1 MTALGKVLVFFNVL
15 FALVTGGLIVVVF
28 LTRTN
33 WRVGMELAQQE
44 TKAARAA
51 LEAERAASTQKRLDY
66 ETEIKRL
73 QEEIRRLEDVVRGK
87 DVEIAGEKKKFNEA
101 RAESLKAAE
110 ISNAASV
117 EIARLQTERNQMA
130 VQLNGVN
137 EQLAQTAR
145 ELAETTARETFHK
158 LRADANERELAGV
171 KEELALTRRRYEEL
185 RARVPEASVA
195 TVAAIPKR
203 VPSVETAGRVTGV
216 SGNLASI
223 SLGSDNGIEQ
233 GHVLQVYRIG
243 ANPLYLGTL
252 MVTRTEPHRAVGI
265 FEPAAR
271 GRTIAVDDR
280 VDTRILR

>member
-33 WRVGMELAQQE
+33 WRLGMEAAQQE

-51 LEAERAASTQKRLDY
+51 LESERSAATQKRLDY
-66 ETEIKRL
+66 EAEIRRL
-73 QEEIRRLEDVVRGK
+73 QEEISRLNTVILGK
-87 DVEIAGEKKKFNEA
+87 DVEIAGEKKKYNEA
-101 RAESLKAAE
+101 RAESMKAAE
-110 ISNAASV
+110 ISNAASA
-117 EIARLQTERNQMA
+117 EIARLQTERNQMS
-130 VQLNGVN
+130 VQLNTLN
-137 EQLAQTAR
+137 EQLVQTAR

-158 LRADANERELAGV
+158 LRADSNERELASL
-171 KEELALTRRRYEEL
+171 KDELASVRRKYEEL
-185 RARVPEASVA
+185 RARVPA
-195 TVAAIPKR
+195 TATLAV
-203 VPSVETAGRVTGV
+203 VPNAPRAPSIETSGRVTGV
-216 SGNLASI
+216 AGNLASI

-233 GHVLQVYRIG
+233 GHVLQVYRMG

-252 MVTRTEPHRAVGI
+252 TVTRTEPHRAVGT

>member
-51 LEAERAASTQKRLDY
+51 LEAERSAAAQKRLDA
-66 ETEIKRL
+66 EAEIKRL
-73 QEEIRRLEDVVRGK
+73 QEEISRLNTVILGK
-87 DVEIAGEKKKFNEA
+87 DVEIAGERKKFNDA
-101 RAESLKAAE
+101 RAESMKAAE
-110 ISNAASV
+110 ISNAASA
-117 EIARLQTERNQMA
+117 EISRLQTERNQLS
-130 VQLNGVN
+130 VQLNTVN

-158 LRADANERELAGV
+158 LRADTNERELAST
-171 KEELALTRRRYEEL
+171 KEELVRVRRRYEEL
-185 RARVPEASVA
+185 LARVPEAATSSVVA
-195 TVAAIPKR
+195 TPKR
-203 VPSVETAGRVTGV
+203 IPSVETSGRVTGV
-216 SGNLASI
+216 SGNLAAI

-233 GHVLQVYRIG
+233 GHVLQVYRMG

-252 MVTRTEPHRAVGI
+252 TVTRTEPHRAVGT

-271 GRTIAVDDR
+271 GRVIAVDDR